1 MNINIILYKYII
13 RFKANFYL
21 IIKNFKI
28 EVNRIIISSDLLITN
43 YYN

>member
-1 MNINIILYKYII
+1 MYEYII

-28 EVNRIIISSDLLITN
+28 GVGGIIILSDLLITS